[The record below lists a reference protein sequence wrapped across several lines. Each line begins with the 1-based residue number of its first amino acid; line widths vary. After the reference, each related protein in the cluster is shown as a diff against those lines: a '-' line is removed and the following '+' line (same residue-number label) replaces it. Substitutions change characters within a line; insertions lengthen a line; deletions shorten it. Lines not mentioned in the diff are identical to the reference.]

1 MCESN
6 EKGSCL
12 GTMLSQGH
20 FLWVLFAGLQAENPR
35 AVLPK
40 AYRSIFWRLTIFFV
54 LGSLSVGINV
64 PYNDPKLI
72 EAYSNGKA
80 GAAASP
86 FVRSMEILDIPI
98 LPHIVNALILTS
110 AFSAGN
116 RYV

>member
-1 MCESN
+1 
-6 EKGSCL
+6 
-12 GTMLSQGH
+12 MLSKGNLLC
-20 FLWVLFAGLQAENPR
+20 FFSSGLQAENPR